1 MIRPTARLVATL
13 VLALLPACA
22 FNREVV
28 NPQNRGI
35 DTSGLQVGVSS
46 WLDVLA
52 QLGPPTPPN
61 SESIGQEGAS
71 LRFFRYPCTEVRTTG
86 FTFPFGIVLPFT
98 WVDDELVADTVIEFD
113 DKGLVAAIHQ
123 SGNVGIWRPFDG
135 EDDRPAGWVRTSEG
149 ASR

>member
-1 MIRPTARLVATL
+1 MLSPTARLVATL
-13 VLALLPACA
+13 VLALLPGCA

-28 NPQNRGI
+28 NPQLRSV
-35 DTSGLQVGVSS
+35 DTSGLKVGVSS
-46 WLDVLA
+46 WMDVLD

-61 SESIGQEGAS
+61 VESIGQESPS

-86 FTFPFGIVLPFT
+86 FTFPFGLVLPFT

-123 SGNVGIWRPFDG
+123 SHRVGIWRPWDD
-135 EDDRPAGWVRTSEG
+135 EDDRPPGWARTSDG
-149 ASR
+149 ATR